1 MVLPTLASLRIAAF
15 EEGGKFVGH
24 RILPVSAIRSGYHYI
39 CLRNE
44 ANQPLCLPALLIYT
58 EASDYIPDD
67 HQGELPGRPG
77 RVGARAPPGP
87 GDDRAGSPWLRVGS
101 VVPL

>member
-1 MVLPTLASLRIAAF
+1 MWGIGFCPSLPSAQVRPPGLWEARGPWGGLPGGAQPACRPPLA
-15 EEGGKFVGH
+15 
-24 RILPVSAIRSGYHYI
+24 GYHYI

-67 HQGELPGRPG
+67 HQGELGEWGGGR
-77 RVGARAPPGP
+77 GP
-87 GDDRAGSPWLRVGS
+87 GGGGATGSAHG
-101 VVPL
+101 

>member
-1 MVLPTLASLRIAAF
+1 MGTSWVSFTLPLRPLAL
-15 EEGGKFVGH
+15 
-24 RILPVSAIRSGYHYI
+24 SGYHYI

-67 HQGELPGRPG
+67 HQGELWGRQAAWG
-77 RVGARAPPGP
+77 TRAPPGSGMAQLSGP
-87 GDDRAGSPWLRVGS
+87 S
-101 VVPL
+101 

>member
-1 MVLPTLASLRIAAF
+1 MWGPSRSHSPCPTALP
-15 EEGGKFVGH
+15 
-24 RILPVSAIRSGYHYI
+24 GYHYI

-67 HQGELPGRPG
+67 HQGELQGQARQGGEQGAPQGPGRTESG
-77 RVGARAPPGP
+77 GP
-87 GDDRAGSPWLRVGS
+87 T
-101 VVPL
+101 

>member
-1 MVLPTLASLRIAAF
+1 MWGIGFCLSLPSAQVRLSGLWEAWGPYGGLPSGAQPACRPLLA
-15 EEGGKFVGH
+15 
-24 RILPVSAIRSGYHYI
+24 GYHYI

-67 HQGELPGRPG
+67 HQGELGEREDTG
-77 RVGARAPPGP
+77 Q
-87 GDDRAGSPWLRVGS
+87 AGG
-101 VVPL
+101 

>member
-1 MVLPTLASLRIAAF
+1 M
-15 EEGGKFVGH
+15 
-24 RILPVSAIRSGYHYI
+24 PVPHIPDSGYHYI

-67 HQGELPGRPG
+67 HQGEELGGAKDGRWLPGLGVPG
-77 RVGARAPPGP
+77 MLQLVGG
-87 GDDRAGSPWLRVGS
+87 
-101 VVPL
+101 